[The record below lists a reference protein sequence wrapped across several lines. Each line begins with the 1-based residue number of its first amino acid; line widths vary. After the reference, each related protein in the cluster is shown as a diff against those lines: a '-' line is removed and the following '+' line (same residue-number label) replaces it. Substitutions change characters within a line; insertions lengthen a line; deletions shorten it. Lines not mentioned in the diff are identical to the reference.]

1 MRSSTIILGSSRCL
15 VSAYCCWNTRVSISA
30 LCANVMFHNA
40 FCANVRIP
48 GGILSLAFTSFII
61 VGIYPQ
67 FILKGASLVASP
79 MLELIANSIIGHHCT
94 QSFWSGLIR
103 DLNICP
109 MDLLA
114 HSVAPSVCGWND
126 VDMSSFV
133 PKSRCSSRHHFDVNL
148 GSRSLTIDDGSP
160 WSHTISHM

>member
-1 MRSSTIILGSSRCL
+1 MRLSTIILGSSRRL
-15 VSAYCCWNTRVSISA
+15 MLAYCCWNTRISISV
-30 LCANVMFHNA
+30 LCANVMFRNA
-40 FCANVRIP
+40 FCMNVQIP
-48 GGILSLAFTSFII
+48 GGILSLAFTSLII

-67 FILKGASLVASP
+67 FISKGASLVASP
-79 MLELIANSIIGHHCT
+79 TLELIVNSIIGHRCT

-114 HSVAPSVCGWND
+114 RSVAPSVCGWND
-126 VDMSSFV
+126 VDMSSFM

-148 GSRSLTIDDGSP
+148 GSRSLMIDDSSP
-160 WSHTISHM
+160 